1 MNLIPTVR
9 MLWADG
15 QATNDAVFFC
25 FEHLDTNVLG
35 EGGEAKRRHR
45 DIVPALALGLR
56 PPGQ

>member
-1 MNLIPTVR
+1 
-9 MLWADG
+9 
-15 QATNDAVFFC
+15 
-25 FEHLDTNVLG
+25 VLG